1 MVNVL
6 LVEDEK
12 LLLEKMHQNIDWEKN
27 NYKVFTAVNGKKAFK
42 IIKKKKPEIIVTDIK
57 IPGINGIELI
67 KKSRKLNYKFIPI
80 IISGYAEFEYA
91 QESIHLNVEEYI
103 LKPFQSFRLLQIV
116 NEAKKKLQ
124 KEKMEEKEIN
134 NLKKKLQDVNINSN
148 SDNDLFSEVYN
159 NEVNF
164 GDIYDKQDYI
174 FLYEDIFK
182 VVKSGT
188 KQEISKKVSNL
199 IKKFKVDDINKKEIK
214 IIIQNIL
221 LLIFNSLK
229 DYGYSLNNLFQNIEL
244 NNYRDENIKIIQK
257 WLLDILL
264 QINNY
269 ITKNKIEKDKKLI
282 LKVNQIVKDNYKEG
296 ITLSSLAQKF
306 NVSNSYLS
314 KLFYEKNEVKFS
326 TYIDNLRLQKAK
338 ELLKVTNYKIY
349 EIARE
354 IGFDDP
360 YYFSS
365 WFKKHIGISP
375 TKYRKNINM
384 LNE

>member
-1 MVNVL
+1 MVDVL

-12 LLLEKMHQNIDWEKN
+12 LLLKKMHKNIDWEKN
-27 NYKVFTAVNGKKAFK
+27 NYKVFTALNGEKAFK
-42 IIKKKKPEIIVTDIK
+42 IIKEKKPEIIVTDIK
-57 IPGINGIELI
+57 IPKINGIELI
-67 KKSRKLNYKFIPI
+67 KKSRNLNYKFIPI

-124 KEKMEEKEIN
+124 KEKLEEKEIN
-134 NLKKKLQDVNINSN
+134 KLKKKIQDVNINSD
-148 SDNDLFSEVYN
+148 SEIALFSEIYN
-159 NEVNF
+159 NEFNL
-164 GDIYDKQDYI
+164 GDVYDKQDYI

-188 KQEISKKVSNL
+188 KEEISKKVSKI
-199 IKKFKVDDINKKEIK
+199 IKKFEVADINKKEIK

-221 LLIFNSLK
+221 LLIFKSLK
-229 DYGYSLNNLFQNIEL
+229 DYGYKLDNLFQDIEFE
-244 NNYRDENIKIIQK
+244 NYKDKSIEKIKE
-257 WLLDILL
+257 WLLKILL
-264 QINNY
+264 QINTY

-282 LKVNQIVKDNYKEG
+282 LKVNEIVKKRYKEG

-306 NVSNSYLS
+306 NVSISYLS

-326 TYIDNLRLQKAK
+326 TYINNLRLQKSK
-338 ELLKVTNYKIY
+338 ELLKVTNFKIY

-365 WFKKHIGISP
+365 WFKKHIGLSP